1 MAALYIYYIDHLTGR
16 IKGGAECVKY
26 SFSRDIDFKDKS
38 TAVVTERPG
47 IGNDDIVVINEG
59 AKRILAGVCESIST
73 GSAPYTL
80 NILPI
85 ENIFDRTIFVQNES
99 LISGTGM
106 EDFIRTVIVQNFI
119 SSGDSLFDKSY
130 MSATAATHT
139 RISTTVASTVN
150 SENGVYNFKTF
161 LGNVLQ
167 YYGIGLDFTI
177 GNGSTAISVKKD
189 PKAPL
194 LIDTRFTDVE
204 GFQETYDVRVLA
216 KLAVRWKNT
225 NTSAVTSRTF
235 YLQEDRSITENASS
249 ATRVSGTVESVYI
262 ETGTEAEMLQEVR
275 NQFTSNS
282 YSHSMSMNIAKSS
295 KIYSPEDLYV
305 GRKVRIRSGKTGLI
319 TETIITRKTES
330 SENEIQKITLGKL
343 PVTLIDKIRR
353 L

>member
-1 MAALYIYYIDHLTGR
+1 M
-16 IKGGAECVKY
+16 K
-26 SFSRDIDFKDKS
+26 KDKNYTYRS
-38 TAVVTERPG
+38 MREEREYGLYWYSGLWHILRPVLVGLTVLVLVIG
-47 IGNDDIVVINEG
+47 IGMTVWN
-59 AKRILAGVCESIST
+59 KLY
-73 GSAPYTL
+73 GSFVAPV
-80 NILPI
+80 
-85 ENIFDRTIFVQNES
+85 DR
-99 LISGTGM
+99 
-106 EDFIRTVIVQNFI
+106 EDPAEYAFEI

-262 ETGTEAEMLQEVR
+262 ETGTEAEMRQEVR